1 LIEFGYPEKFVQD
14 QCGHLTA
21 STTAIYSGV
30 SDEYRN
36 RLLTRALQAQHPE
49 LWGQPNAL
57 PVPRQGARAV
67 AEPDDGA
74 VDGAVDGLRGR
85 QTS

>member
-1 LIEFGYPEKFVQD
+1 VQD

-36 RLLTRALQAQHPE
+36 RLLVKALQERHPQ
-49 LWGQPNAL
+49 LWCPS
-57 PVPRQGARAV
+57 
-67 AEPDDGA
+67 GA
-74 VDGAVDGLRGR
+74 VPGKEAL
-85 QTS
+85 